1 MARREMHRLEQIE
14 FLNAVRDISEKQK
27 LILIN
32 AFSKR
37 IHGSRFS
44 DGFDLLSE
52 AVERVLS
59 GSREW
64 NRKVSIGAF
73 LHEAMRSVLSVDTRG
88 SRVKHLSFEDWMET
102 ERDEAAEY
110 GISPEELAIRRQEHE
125 LTIKII
131 VESRQR
137 LSGDIAVQVF
147 FDRAAADMNAK
158 EARRAF
164 SIDEKAYKAARARV
178 RRDLHSNANFS
189 AIDRA
194 C

>member
-1 MARREMHRLEQIE
+1 MTRKEMPRHEQIE
-14 FLNAVRDISEKQK
+14 FLNAVRDMGEKQK
-27 LILIN
+27 LILLN
-32 AFSKR
+32 DFAKR

-64 NRKVSIGAF
+64 NRKVPLGAF

-88 SRVKHLSFEDWMET
+88 NRAKHLSYEDWMET

-110 GISPEELAIRRQEHE
+110 GSSPEELVIRRQEHE
-125 LTIKII
+125 LTIRII
-131 VESRQR
+131 VQSRQR
-137 LSGDIAVQVF
+137 LSNDSAAQVF
-147 FDRAAADMNAK
+147 FDSAAADMDPK

-164 SIDEKAYKAARARV
+164 GIDEKAYKAARARV
-178 RRDLHSNANFS
+178 RRDLRSNNPFQG
-189 AIDRA
+189 R
-194 C
+194 